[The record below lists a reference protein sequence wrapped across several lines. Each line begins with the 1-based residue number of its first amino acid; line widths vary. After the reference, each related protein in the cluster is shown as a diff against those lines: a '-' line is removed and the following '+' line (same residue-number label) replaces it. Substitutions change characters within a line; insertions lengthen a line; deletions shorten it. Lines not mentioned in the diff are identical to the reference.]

1 MNAKE
6 QNMSRRDEME
16 ALLPFY
22 LNGTLEGDDLRA
34 VEEWLAGDAEAMSA
48 LAEAEMEHSETSVAN
63 EAIRVPADALSR
75 FSRSLEQEPGSR
87 RMADT
92 TWIAALWQRVVG
104 LPAGLAWAMAAVA
117 VALVL
122 VQAVTD
128 ATVDRS
134 GYEIAGT
141 PDDAETRP
149 SALVVFSPEARMAD
163 IAAFLQDNG
172 ATIVSGPAAGG
183 VFRIAISAD
192 TAAEYDR
199 IVALVAAQPFA
210 QSVTPGRRPAEGE

>member
-6 QNMSRRDEME
+6 QDMSRRDEME

-22 LNGTLEGDDLRA
+22 LNGTLEGVDLRA
-34 VEEWLAGDAEAMSA
+34 VEAWLEGDAEAMAA
-48 LAEAEMEHSETSVAN
+48 LAEAQMEHSETGVAN

-75 FSRSLEQEPGSR
+75 FSKSLELEAGSR
-87 RMADT
+87 RAAET

-104 LPAGLAWAMAAVA
+104 LPVGLAWATAAVA
-117 VALVL
+117 IALVL

-141 PDDAETRP
+141 PGDDGTRP
-149 SALVVFSPEARMAD
+149 FALVVFAPDARMAD
-163 IAAFLQDNG
+163 IATFLEDNG

-183 VFRIAISAD
+183 VFRIAISAE
-192 TAAEYDR
+192 TAEEYDR
-199 IVALVAAQPFA
+199 IVALVAQQPFA

>member
-6 QNMSRRDEME
+6 QDMSRRDEME

-22 LNGTLEGDDLRA
+22 LNGTLERDDLRA
-34 VEEWLAGDAEAMSA
+34 VEDWLEGDAEAMAA
-48 LAEAEMEHSETSVAN
+48 LAEAQMEHSETGVAN

-75 FSRSLEQEPGSR
+75 FSKSLELEAGSR
-87 RMADT
+87 RAAET

-104 LPAGLAWAMAAVA
+104 LPVGLAWATAAVA
-117 VALVL
+117 IALVL

-141 PDDAETRP
+141 PEEAGTRP
-149 SALVVFSPEARMAD
+149 FALVVFAPDARMAD
-163 IAAFLQDNG
+163 IATFLEDNG

-183 VFRIAISAD
+183 VFRIAISAE

-199 IVALVAAQPFA
+199 IVALDARQPFG
-210 QSVTPGRRPAEGE
+210 QSVTPGRRPAQGE